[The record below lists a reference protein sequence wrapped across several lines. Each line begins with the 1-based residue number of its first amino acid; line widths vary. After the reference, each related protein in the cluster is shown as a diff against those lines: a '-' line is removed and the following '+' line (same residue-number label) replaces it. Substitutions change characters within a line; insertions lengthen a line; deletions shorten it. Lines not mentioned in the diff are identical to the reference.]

1 MKNATQVADAVK
13 KAGFKTLIEAQQDFR
28 AKNPGKLCFWLH
40 SAIGKLEPGCPYTGA
55 CNYEPPG
62 H

>member
-13 KAGFKTLIEAQQDFR
+13 KAGFQTLVEAQKDFR
-28 AKNPGKLCFWLH
+28 TKNPGKLCFWLH
-40 SAIGKLEPGCPYTGA
+40 SDIGKLEPGCPYTGQ